1 MQRFFLSFFLAFLS
15 FLSPLKAGFDCDI
28 FQRVDPATFRITQRE
43 AVWHV
48 ADNNAPAMDFVCL
61 VSAAENEL
69 ISNAID
75 WINGYVRQQTNQV
88 ITVRPERA
96 KLAPMYVG
104 FGEEAGKTLAGMT
117 KDFPLNVDPGP
128 QGFILKQ
135 IVIDGNKAMSCWSPT
150 ALGCRYGLIEFLR
163 SLKTKG
169 NTLVSDIEYVVDA
182 PNFPVRIHY
191 VNFAEHL
198 QNIYSPNV
206 LFESK
211 INRWSLNDW
220 ERYIDM
226 ISAYRF
232 NIFEFWLVPSL
243 LGRVDEER
251 CDKFV
256 QTINHVVSYAK
267 RRGISVHPLVT
278 VNTISGKG
286 DWFFACPNDPN
297 EKKQIVDAWDFWT
310 KSIQE
315 NSSWCIFPGD
325 PGGCTRNGCTKETY
339 IDLALELSTLI
350 RKNNPTASV
359 EVGTWGE
366 PFSGWG
372 IPLWQADR
380 ELAERSMEYLLK
392 KLPEFP
398 QGTFTSINTGFNP
411 DSDATSQEGQHAGWG
426 GGDGRPF
433 ARRAAASVP
442 VLTWDYS
449 VTEGEAGVF
458 PHCRVRRMIE
468 KRNNEWELGCYSGGI
483 CYTMSPQIQSLSAF
497 ASAETWWN
505 PNQKA
510 EAIMGNYGRWTFG
523 EGKEIIG
530 HLLEEF
536 EVIQDWG
543 YYPPFPYSAV
553 RLAEKMSDLL
563 MEIKKL
569 DVQQSPRLPLAMEY
583 VRYVKSLEYF
593 ATLFNDLANIS
604 LQVDELNDV
613 FCKTSL
619 GEEVKEK
626 VSLAVVQDFL
636 ETKKDFIGW
645 SDLEAAAQKLA
656 KWDIR
661 RLKKRYVDSI
671 YGIYD
676 HIEKQ
681 PESRIEVAMSLLFD
695 RFQTSFAE
703 PLVQSIQENQPAP

>member
-1 MQRFFLSFFLAFLS
+1 MQRFLPSLFFVFCAFLS
-15 FLSPLKAGFDCDI
+15 PVKAEFDYDI
-28 FQRVDPATFRITQRE
+28 FRRVNPATFRVSQRE
-43 AVWHV
+43 AVWYV
-48 ADNNAPAMDFVCL
+48 ADNNAPAMDIVCL
-61 VSAAENEL
+61 NSAAENEL
-69 ISNAID
+69 VSNAID
-75 WINGYVRQQTNQV
+75 WIKGHVRQQTNQV
-88 ITVRPERA
+88 IAVRSERA
-96 KLAPMYVG
+96 TLPPLYVG
-104 FGEEAGKTLAGMT
+104 FGEDAGETLAEIT

-135 IVIDGNKAMSCWSPT
+135 IVIDGNKAMGCWSPT

-163 SLKTKG
+163 SLQTQEKT
-169 NTLVSDIEYVVDA
+169 LISDIEYVVDA

-198 QNIYSPNV
+198 QNVYSPNV

-211 INRWSLNDW
+211 INRWSLCDW

-232 NIFEFWLVPSL
+232 NIFEFWLAPSL
-243 LGRVDEER
+243 LGRVDKER
-251 CDKFV
+251 SGEFAR
-256 QTINHVVSYAK
+256 TINHVVAYAK
-267 RRGISVHPLVT
+267 RRGVSVHPIVT

-315 NSSWCIFPGD
+315 NSSWGIFPGD

-339 IDLALELSTLI
+339 IDLALELSAVI
-350 RKNNPTASV
+350 RKNNPTAAV
-359 EVGTWGE
+359 EIGTWGE
-366 PFSGWG
+366 PFAGWG
-372 IPLWQADR
+372 IPLWQANP

-398 QGTFTSINTGFNP
+398 QGSFTSINTGFNP
-411 DSDATSQEGQHAGWG
+411 DSDATSQAGQYAGLG

-433 ARRAAASVP
+433 AKRAAAMVP

-468 KRNNEWELGCYSGGI
+468 KRQNEWKLGCYSGGI
-483 CYTMSPQIQSLSAF
+483 CYTMSPQLQSLSAF

-505 PNQKA
+505 PYRSA
-510 EAIMGNYGRWTFG
+510 EVILGDYGRWTFG
-523 EGKEIIG
+523 EGKESIG

-536 EVIQDWG
+536 EVVPDWG
-543 YYPPFPYSAV
+543 FYPPFSFSADRV
-553 RLAEKMSDLL
+553 DEKMSSLL
-563 MEIKKL
+563 SEIKKL
-569 DVQQSPRLPLAMEY
+569 EVKQSPRLPLAMDY
-583 VRYVKSLEYF
+583 VSYVQSLEYF
-593 ATLFNDLANIS
+593 ATLYNDLANIS

-613 FCKTSL
+613 FSKTSL
-619 GEEVKEK
+619 AEEVKEK

-636 ETKKDFIGW
+636 AMKQDFTGR
-645 SDLEAAAQKLA
+645 SDLEAAAKKLA
-656 KWDIR
+656 NWDIGG
-661 RLKKRYVDSI
+661 LKKRYVDFI

-681 PESRIEVAMSLLFD
+681 PESRVEAAMSLLLN
-695 RFQTSFAE
+695 RFQTSLAD
-703 PLVQSIQENQPAP
+703 PSVQPVHNNRPAP